1 MNDPHVKSLIY
12 NIDYDK
18 SVIDW
23 SNAEPLDVEEKDFNI
38 HIEQM
43 KVCFTFKKHYASV
56 ASARK
61 SLEDDYIPNWEFDIC
76 LNRGP
81 DAFKLEFSKSDII
94 DRNPS
99 SSPSPLPIAI
109 SFSTGL
115 AKIQSYLAPPQP
127 SNYPK
132 PPQGMIKRDANV
144 NSMYER
150 YLGYCAGKEP
160 LPSVAYFCLTMLETP
175 PAEDIHKSNHRISK
189 KRSETAKHFGICLN
203 VLNRVGE
210 LSSTKGGALA
220 RKSDG
225 VGENKELTPEE
236 RDCLKE
242 DMKKMIRC
250 AAKTVY
256 KQDINRN

>member
-12 NIDYDK
+12 SIDYDK

-23 SNAEPLDVEEKDFNI
+23 SNAEPLNHDEEDFKI

-61 SLEDDYIPNWEFDIC
+61 SLEDDYIPNWEFDVC
-76 LNRGP
+76 LNQKPGT
-81 DAFKLEFSKSDII
+81 FKLNFFKSDII

-99 SSPSPLPIAI
+99 SPHTLAA
-109 SFSTGL
+109 SFSSGSPV
-115 AKIQSYLAPPQP
+115 IQTNLAPSQP

-132 PPQGMIKRDANV
+132 PPQGMIKRDDNV
-144 NSMYER
+144 NIMYER

-160 LPSVAYFCLTMLETP
+160 LPNVAYFCLTMLETP
-175 PAEDIHKSNHRISK
+175 PAEDIHKSNRVTSK
-189 KRSETAKHFGICLN
+189 KRSEAAKHFGICLKM
-203 VLNRVGE
+203 LNRVGD
-210 LSSTKGGALA
+210 LSSIKGGALA

-225 VGENKELTPEE
+225 VGKNKELTSKES
-236 RDCLKE
+236 DYLKE
-242 DMKKMIRC
+242 AVKKMIRC
-250 AAKTVY
+250 VAKTAY